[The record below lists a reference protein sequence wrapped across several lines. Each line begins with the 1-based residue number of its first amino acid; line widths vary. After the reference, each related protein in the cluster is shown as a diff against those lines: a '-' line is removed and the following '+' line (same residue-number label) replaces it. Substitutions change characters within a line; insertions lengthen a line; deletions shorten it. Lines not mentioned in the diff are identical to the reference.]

1 MQFINNWIYQLTADW
16 SATATDLPVSGDAKG
31 RLGDGA
37 YLLTLVN
44 SADATE
50 QTTWEIVGVL
60 AEDGVYTVS
69 RAQEGTA
76 AQAWPAGTIIY
87 SGLTAGTMTQISSLM
102 GDLSSR
108 VGALEEGGGGGG
120 DTGPLIAIRG
130 RLVMDP
136 LLDLGRDWASTTWLV
151 DDTQTFTVKFAQGV
165 AGNTLQ
171 LRLILV
177 NQSTATVTPALD
189 EARATFSGTLE
200 VPAMSLAIYDLFTLG
215 GFWFVIDRQT
225 MAIPDTP
232 TEEPPTDNPGDGE
245 EPPA

>member
-16 SATATDLPVSGDAKG
+16 SATATDLPVPGDAKG

-37 YLLTLVN
+37 YFLTLVN

-87 SGLTAGTMTQISSLM
+87 SGLTAGTMTQFSSLM
-102 GDLSSR
+102 GDLSTR
-108 VGALEEGGGGGG
+108 VAALEEGGGGG
-120 DTGPLIAIRG
+120 DNPLIAIRG
-130 RLVMDP
+130 RMVMDP
-136 LLDLGRDWASTTWLV
+136 LLDLSRDWASTTWLV
-151 DDTQTFTVKFAQGV
+151 DGTQTFTVKFAQGV

-171 LRLILV
+171 LRLILI

-189 EARATFSGTLE
+189 QARATFSGTLE
-200 VPAMSLAIYDLFTLG
+200 APAMSLAIYDLLNLG
-215 GFWFVIDRQT
+215 GFWFAINHQN
-225 MAIPDTP
+225 MAIPEEP
-232 TEEPPTDNPGDGE
+232 TEEPPTDNSGDGE